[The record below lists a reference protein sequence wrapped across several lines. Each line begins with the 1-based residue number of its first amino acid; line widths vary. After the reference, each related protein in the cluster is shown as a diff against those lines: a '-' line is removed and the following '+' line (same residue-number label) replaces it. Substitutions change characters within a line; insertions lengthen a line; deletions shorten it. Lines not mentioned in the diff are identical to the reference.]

1 MKKRMVSMMLAT
13 SMVFLLLTGCGG
25 SGNTS
30 AATTDEAVQ
39 TTEAD
44 KTESTEEK
52 DASEEK
58 ATETQ
63 EGVAEE
69 AVAESTDTTVEAK
82 KYRVKTLK
90 TYSITEDGEK
100 TLYNQT
106 EYEYD
111 EKGNTVS
118 MKTTYEYGSISTYEA
133 KIDYDE
139 YGNEVYRKNIFDGQ
153 VNEFYY
159 ENELDEEGRILKR
172 FAADGEK
179 NPLGSIDEYS
189 YIDDRYEVT
198 SSLDGFVTH
207 TEEGFVSD
215 GKKYPT
221 TTVQYTDDYP
231 KAEDGESY
239 LQKIVYE
246 YEGTIAVGTKYYNMD
261 HSLTREEHSEVE
273 EVDENNNPLIVHT
286 YVKYDEITEEY
297 IYEATYMEIE

>member
-13 SMVFLLLTGCGG
+13 SMVFLLLAGCGG

-30 AATTDEAVQ
+30 TATTAEAVQ

-52 DASEEK
+52 DASEKKE
-58 ATETQ
+58 TETQ

-90 TYSITEDGEK
+90 TYRITEDGEK
-100 TLYNQT
+100 TRISQA

-111 EKGNTVS
+111 EKGNAVS
-118 MKTTYEYGSISTYEA
+118 SKITYDSGSISIYEG

-139 YGNEVYRKNIFDGQ
+139 YGNEVYEKNIYDGQ
-153 VNEFYY
+153 VREVYF

-172 FAADGEK
+172 FTTDGEK
-179 NPLGSIDEYS
+179 NPLGATSEYS

-198 SSLDGFVTH
+198 ASLNGFDRSF
-207 TEEGFVSD
+207 EEGFVFD
-215 GKKYPT
+215 GKRYPT
-221 TTVQYTDDYP
+221 AVFQYSEDHP
-231 KAEDGESY
+231 KAEMERAIFKKLY
-239 LQKIVYE
+239 M
-246 YEGTIAVGTKYYNMD
+246 NMKEQ
-261 HSLTREEHSEVE
+261 TW
-273 EVDENNNPLIVHT
+273 
-286 YVKYDEITEEY
+286 
-297 IYEATYMEIE
+297 

>member
-1 MKKRMVSMMLAT
+1 MKKRMVGMMLAT

-100 TLYNQT
+100 TLINQT

-111 EKGNTVS
+111 EKGNNVS
-118 MKTTYEYGSISTYEA
+118 QKTTDANGSINEG

-139 YGNEVYRKNIFDGQ
+139 YGNVVYRKYIYDNGQ
-153 VNEFYY
+153 VIEFYF
-159 ENELDEEGRILKR
+159 ENELDEEGRILKS
-172 FAADGEK
+172 FTADGEK
-179 NPLGSIDEYS
+179 NPLGSTSEYS

-198 SSLDGFVTH
+198 SSLDGFVTD

-221 TTVQYTDDYP
+221 TIVQYTEDYP

-239 LQKIVYE
+239 FQKIVYE
-246 YEGTIAVGTKYYNMD
+246 YEGTNVVGTKYYNMD

-286 YVKYDEITEEY
+286 YVKYDDITEEY

>member
-1 MKKRMVSMMLAT
+1 MKKRMVGMMLAT

-30 AATTDEAVQ
+30 AATTAEAVQ

-44 KTESTEEK
+44 KTESAEEK
-52 DASEEK
+52 DVSEEK
-58 ATETQ
+58 AIETQ

-100 TLYNQT
+100 TLINQT

-111 EKGNTVS
+111 EKGNNVS
-118 MKTTYEYGSISTYEA
+118 QKTTDANGSINEG

-139 YGNEVYRKNIFDGQ
+139 YGNVVYRKYIYDNGQ
-153 VNEFYY
+153 VIEFYF
-159 ENELDEEGRILKR
+159 ENELDEEGRILKS
-172 FAADGEK
+172 FTADGEK
-179 NPLGSIDEYS
+179 NPLGSTSEYS

-198 SSLDGFVTH
+198 SSLDGFVTD

-221 TTVQYTDDYP
+221 TIVQYTEDYP

-239 LQKIVYE
+239 FQKTVYE
-246 YEGTIAVGTKYYNMD
+246 YEGTNPVGTKYYNMD

-286 YVKYDEITEEY
+286 YVKYDDITEEY

>member
-1 MKKRMVSMMLAT
+1 MKKRMVGMMLAT

-30 AATTDEAVQ
+30 AATTAEAVQ

-44 KTESTEEK
+44 KTESAEEK
-52 DASEEK
+52 DVSEEK
-58 ATETQ
+58 AIETQ

-100 TLYNQT
+100 TLIDQT
-106 EYEYD
+106 ECEYD
-111 EKGNTVS
+111 EKGNNVS
-118 MKTTYEYGSISTYEA
+118 QKTTDANGSIYEA

-153 VNEFYY
+153 VIECYF
-159 ENELDEEGRILKR
+159 ENELDEEGRILKS
-172 FAADGEK
+172 FTADGEK
-179 NPLGSIDEYS
+179 NPLGSTSEYS

-198 SSLDGFVTH
+198 SSLDGFVTD

-221 TTVQYTDDYP
+221 TIVQYTDDYP

-239 LQKIVYE
+239 FQKIVYE

-273 EVDENNNPLIVHT
+273 EVDENNNPLIVHY
-286 YVKYDEITEEY
+286 YVKYDDITEEC

>member
-1 MKKRMVSMMLAT
+1 MKKRMVGMMLAT

-44 KTESTEEK
+44 KTESAEEK
-52 DASEEK
+52 DVSEEK
-58 ATETQ
+58 AIETQ

-82 KYRVKTLK
+82 KYLVKTLK

-100 TLYNQT
+100 TLINQT

-118 MKTTYEYGSISTYEA
+118 LNTTYDDGSTYEA

-139 YGNEVYRKNIFDGQ
+139 YGNEVYRKNTFDGH

-172 FAADGEK
+172 IAADGEK
-179 NPLGSIDEYS
+179 NPLGSTDEYS

-198 SSLDGFVTH
+198 SSLDGFVTY

-221 TTVQYTDDYP
+221 TSVQYTDDYP
-231 KAEDGESY
+231 KAEDGEKKKK
-239 LQKIVYE
+239 KIVYE
-246 YEGTIAVGTKYYNMD
+246 YEGTNVVGTKYYNMD

>member
-100 TLYNQT
+100 TLIDQT

>member
-1 MKKRMVSMMLAT
+1 MKKRMVGMMLAT

-30 AATTDEAVQ
+30 AATTAEAVQ

-44 KTESTEEK
+44 KTESAEEK
-52 DASEEK
+52 DVSEEK
-58 ATETQ
+58 AIETQ

-100 TLYNQT
+100 TLIDQT
-106 EYEYD
+106 ECEYD
-111 EKGNTVS
+111 EKGNNVS
-118 MKTTYEYGSISTYEA
+118 QKTTDANGSIYEA

-139 YGNEVYRKNIFDGQ
+139 YGNEVYRKNIFDGR

-172 FAADGEK
+172 FVADGEK
-179 NPLGSIDEYS
+179 NPLGSTDEYS
-189 YIDDRYEVT
+189 YIDDRYKWT
-198 SSLDGFVTH
+198 SSLDGFVTY

-221 TTVQYTDDYP
+221 TIVQYTDDYP

-239 LQKIVYE
+239 FQKIVYE

>member
-1 MKKRMVSMMLAT
+1 MKKRMVGMMLAT

-30 AATTDEAVQ
+30 AATTAEAVQ

-44 KTESTEEK
+44 KTESAEEK
-52 DASEEK
+52 DVSEEK
-58 ATETQ
+58 AIETQ

-82 KYRVKTLK
+82 KYRVKTMK

-118 MKTTYEYGSISTYEA
+118 LKTTYDYGSISTYEA

-139 YGNEVYRKNIFDGQ
+139 YGNEVYRKNITDGR
-153 VNEFYY
+153 VDEVYY

-179 NPLGSIDEYS
+179 NPLGSTDEYT

-198 SSLDGFVTH
+198 KYVDGFVKGF
-207 TEEGFVSD
+207 EEGFVSD

-221 TTVQYTDDYP
+221 TIVQYTDDYP

-239 LQKIVYE
+239 FQKTVYE
-246 YEGTIAVGTKYYNMD
+246 YEGTIRVGAKYYNMD
-261 HSLTREEHSEVE
+261 HSLFREEYSEVE
-273 EVDENNNPLIVHT
+273 EVDENNNPLIVHS